1 MKLRS
6 RILAVLMALLL
17 AVGMPLT
24 ALAETYD
31 LNEGSVTIDAN
42 ETGQTV
48 TQNEVSNQDSNP
60 VITSG
65 GDKTSNTIT
74 VNTNGGNANVTLDN
88 VNINSDGAAMEV
100 NRGEGTTVTVELDGT
115 NTLQSGEDYAG
126 LQTSG
131 EGALVIQDA
140 NGKEGSLTA
149 NGGFLGAG
157 IGGGI
162 DRAGSDI
169 TISGGDVEANGGDY
183 GAGIGGGFYGAGSDI
198 IISGGKVTANGG
210 DFGAGIG
217 GGYWGKGSGITIKNN
232 AVVTAEGKDNAAN
245 IGNGHSE
252 EFTEK
257 QPDNVDVSGLYIT
270 GSVNGV
276 PGTID
281 PNAVPGAFDGFD
293 ETAFWKEVVRKIQAA
308 NPGDTV
314 SIDAGGLFTI
324 PCWVIDAVV
333 EQGVTLVIAWMGG
346 EDIIIDHQPD
356 TGSQK
361 IWVFSFTTLPQLLAK

>member
-17 AVGMPLT
+17 AVAMPLT
-24 ALAETYD
+24 ALAEEYD
-31 LNEGSVTIDAN
+31 LNAGSVTIDAN
-42 ETGQTV
+42 EVGQTV
-48 TQNEVSNQDSNP
+48 TQNEVSTPDSNP
-60 VITSG
+60 VITSHG
-65 GDKTSNTIT
+65 TETSHTIT

-115 NTLQSGEDYAG
+115 KTLQSGEDYAG

-162 DRAGSDI
+162 GRAGSDI

-346 EDIIIDHQPD
+346 EDIIIDHQPN
-356 TGSQK
+356 TGGQK

>member
-162 DRAGSDI
+162 GRAGSDI

-210 DFGAGIG
+210 HWGAGIG

-346 EDIIIDHQPD
+346 EDIIIDHQPN
-356 TGSQK
+356 TGGQK

>member
-162 DRAGSDI
+162 GRAGSDI
-169 TISGGDVEANGGDY
+169 TISGGDVEANGGVF
-183 GAGIGGGFYGAGSDI
+183 GAGIGGGFYRAGSDV

-210 DFGAGIG
+210 HWGAGIG